1 MRLAVNEGLRTH
13 RPWSSS
19 PTTIYTT
26 NIAASSPPLPHM
38 VIVNANKQVYF
49 FY

>member
-1 MRLAVNEGLRTH
+1 MHLAIDIGSRTH

-26 NIAASSPPLPHM
+26 NIAASSPPLPLM
-38 VIVNANKQVYF
+38 VIVNTNKQLYF

>member
-1 MRLAVNEGLRTH
+1 MRLAVNIGPRTH

-26 NIAASSPPLPHM
+26 NIAASLPPLPLM
-38 VIVNANKQVYF
+38 VIVNANKIFYF
-49 FY
+49 N

>member
-1 MRLAVNEGLRTH
+1 MRLAVNIGSRTH

-26 NIAASSPPLPHM
+26 NIAASSLPLPLM
-38 VIVNANKQVYF
+38 VIVNANKIFYF
-49 FY
+49 N